1 MARKYCIRQ
10 HSSRW
15 QNMQSELIRLSP
27 VSWIVQKRKIASE
40 PPPTFLQGH
49 FFGSL
54 VKGAHSEMS
63 YQGCVLLPS

>member
-1 MARKYCIRQ
+1 
-10 HSSRW
+10 
-15 QNMQSELIRLSP
+15 MQSELIRLSP